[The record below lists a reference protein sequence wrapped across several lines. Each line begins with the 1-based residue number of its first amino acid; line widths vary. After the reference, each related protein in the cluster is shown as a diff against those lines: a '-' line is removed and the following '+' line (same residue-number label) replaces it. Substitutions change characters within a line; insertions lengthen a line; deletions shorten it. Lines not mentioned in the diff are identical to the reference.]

1 MRPSASASTVRPESH
16 SALENEESAP
26 LTVRWPNTLAIV
38 GILLTTYASTYALI
52 RWYEE
57 LGSRQV
63 LTLQDFSNRKMR
75 VYSRFDYRQSDNS
88 RFMNPIAFRSSPL
101 YAPMVRLEEASW
113 ELWERFKE

>member
-1 MRPSASASTVRPESH
+1 
-16 SALENEESAP
+16 
-26 LTVRWPNTLAIV
+26 
-38 GILLTTYASTYALI
+38 
-52 RWYEE
+52 
-57 LGSRQV
+57 
-63 LTLQDFSNRKMR
+63 MR